1 MASCRVSD
9 MLSFYLPFHCYK
21 EESRSNPLCCMKS
34 FFVIIYFQQNN
45 ASTSSNTGQLLYRS
59 VVGYLGTIEMP
70 EDSINQSCPSNN
82 IGGGA
87 CASNNNSAA
96 ARLAAIRFVVL
107 INNYYVK

>member
-1 MASCRVSD
+1 
-9 MLSFYLPFHCYK
+9 
-21 EESRSNPLCCMKS
+21 
-34 FFVIIYFQQNN
+34 
-45 ASTSSNTGQLLYRS
+45 
-59 VVGYLGTIEMP
+59 VGYLGTIEMP

-107 INNYYVK
+107 IQNYYVK